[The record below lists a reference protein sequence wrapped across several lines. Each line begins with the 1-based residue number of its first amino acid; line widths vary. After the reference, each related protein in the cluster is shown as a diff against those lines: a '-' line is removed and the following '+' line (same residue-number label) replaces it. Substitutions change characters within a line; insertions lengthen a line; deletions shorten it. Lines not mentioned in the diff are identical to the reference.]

1 MCTRSSSAG
10 RCGGD
15 VMTAYRLARRAIE
28 LVCQHPELRTRPRW
42 VLELELRTA
51 ELTLAEE
58 IEETLAECEEYGR
71 RS

>member
-1 MCTRSSSAG
+1 
-10 RCGGD
+10 
-15 VMTAYRLARRAIE
+15 
-28 LVCQHPELRTRPRW
+28 
-42 VLELELRTA
+42 LELELRTA